1 MNRRVLAIGAHPDDV
16 EFGAGGTLLKHGD
29 AGDVLHILVLTRGES
44 GSAAPEVRRIEAEEA
59 AGHLGA
65 GITVADLQ
73 DTRVEEKAAIDV
85 IEAAAGM
92 FRPDVVYTHSVHDTH
107 QDHRAAA
114 HASRVALR
122 SAARKVYAYQSP
134 STTEEF
140 RPARFPDIGLYP
152 DEKMK
157 LIEFHKSQSGQRRY
171 LEREY
176 VQATARYWGVR
187 AGLCEF
193 AEALEVIIDRDWS
206 AEEF

>member
-1 MNRRVLAIGAHPDDV
+1 MTRRVLAIGAHPDDV
-16 EFGAGGTLLKHGD
+16 EFGAGGTLLKHAHVG
-29 AGDVLHILVLTRGES
+29 GMLHILVLTRGES
-44 GSAAPEVRRIEAEEA
+44 GSASPEVRRIEAEEA
-59 AGHLGA
+59 AAYLGA
-65 GITVADLQ
+65 GITVAELQ
-73 DTRVEEKAAIDV
+73 DTRVGEKAAIDV
-85 IEAAAGM
+85 IETAASM
-92 FRPDVVYTHSVHDTH
+92 FCPDVVYTHSVHDTH
-107 QDHRAAA
+107 QDHRATA

-122 SAARKVYAYQSP
+122 SARKVYAYQSP

-140 RPARFPDIGLYP
+140 RPARFPDIGLFP
-152 DEKMK
+152 DEKMT